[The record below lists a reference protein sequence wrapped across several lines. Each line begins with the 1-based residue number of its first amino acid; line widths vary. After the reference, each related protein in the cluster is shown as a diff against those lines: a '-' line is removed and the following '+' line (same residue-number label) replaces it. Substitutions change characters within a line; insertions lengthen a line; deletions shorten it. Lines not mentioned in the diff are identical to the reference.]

1 MRGKKVSRQFIWSII
16 IAVIMVS
23 SVFGVIFGSF
33 SSTGNSFKYNGF
45 SFTQTNQGYRT
56 KVSGREVFFSY
67 APYDVEN
74 IELDPEITNIISST
88 KMLHIT
94 YDSES
99 SLREGMSQAQFSLSN
114 ELYDIFGT
122 YASPAM
128 EENNPYNIPV
138 ITCIN
143 ATVYVPVISLTESN
157 ETGIFLENNCILIKS
172 NTGVEFLVLKDRLL
186 YSLAGIVE

>member
-1 MRGKKVSRQFIWSII
+1 MRKKKISKQFIWSII

-33 SSTGNSFKYNGF
+33 GSTDNSFKYNGF
-45 SFTQTNQGYRT
+45 SFTQTSQGYRT
-56 KVSGREVFFSY
+56 KVSGMEVFFSY
-67 APYDVEN
+67 APYDVES
-74 IELDPEITNIISST
+74 IELDPEITSRISST

-99 SLREGMSQAQFSLSN
+99 GLKEGMSQAQFSLSN

-128 EENNPYNIPV
+128 EQNNPYNIPV
-138 ITCIN
+138 ITCSN
-143 ATVYVPVISLTESN
+143 ATVYVPVISLAESN
-157 ETGIFLENNCILIKS
+157 ETGIVLENNCVLIKA
-172 NTGVEFLVLKDRLL
+172 NTATEFLVLKDRLL
-186 YSLAGIVE
+186 YSLAGIIE